1 MDGDDDGMLFPPM
14 NGNQSV
20 LESEDEH
27 THHSS
32 VSKHEHIQNNEDDYS
47 DEYELEMNREAPGL
61 FPPLKGINGKQS
73 DEHRYESDA
82 IMTESDKEMTT
93 ETESQ
98 ETFDKHKHKNIDF
111 KTFQK
116 RILEKLPIDYEH
128 QLINDKFFLT
138 KMYTLNETIS
148 FDDFD
153 TYEKYLFLE
162 DKLREYLN
170 NLNNGNIEDS
180 DDNNKRLKEH
190 RTSEANTTGLNIP
203 IIAEEGL
210 NDLYLYSREPDIRFF
225 EKMRHNKKTLRL
237 IRNLKHKF
245 SKPKPSSQIPRQ
257 LEKLGSGPPTIIL
270 DDTPSLLN
278 FKNDNNKIDEQ
289 VQPTSDFISDYH
301 NHQSLSGE
309 DDLHLRNLR
318 TTVLNSNA
326 EKKDAPNLKD
336 AFTNDRSGKKREY
349 GLQRKLKMR
358 HLQML
363 SIGASI
369 GIGLFLQSGKAISIA
384 GGFGAWLGFFISATL
399 ITSTLL
405 CFGEIVALLPVNTGV
420 PGILNRF
427 LNPSLSF
434 SVSWVYLI
442 SYCISVPSEIL
453 ASSLLLS
460 YFDDVHKFM
469 EDSKGNLAAVL
480 LLFTSFIIFINLMD
494 VRVYAEFEYIIS
506 TIKII
511 VIVGMIIFMIILN
524 AGAVKTTKNSSSYLG
539 FRYWDS
545 SKDIKS
551 EPSITFGAFRPTFD
565 LNDIGFGARNG
576 IKGFGGVILQIIA
589 SSTVALY
596 SYIGTE
602 IGYVGAAESS
612 VQLRRSISSVAK
624 RIYIRV
630 ILFYLVSIFLIALLI
645 YSGDPRLLRYR
656 DDGYTLREESVQN
669 QIQTVLD
676 VLHLDTCKSI
686 TSYKDFT
693 AQNTAVQSPWIVVL
707 SNFGLCRLARVIDG
721 LFVAIGLCAASSQL
735 YVSSRI
741 LHSMSIQDKAP
752 KIFSRCNKYGVPYV
766 SVLCCGCFGYLS
778 LLGIQNKSVISLNRM
793 VQMGTQGAVIM
804 WFFMNV
810 AFLRFFYAVKR
821 RPDLLD
827 RDSKEYPYRSPFQPF
842 TAYYGAAATLCL
854 FLLSGFS
861 NFVLWKTTDFIVDYL
876 SLLILFIL
884 YVAYQVIMKPKVF
897 WNIEDIDLD
906 IGRKELDRQ
915 IWKEN
920 QEYMPNF
927 KEALKKVLSYV

>member
-1 MDGDDDGMLFPPM
+1 MDNDLFPSINN
-14 NGNQSV
+14 NGLIINKQNASSNSS
-20 LESEDEH
+20 LSEDNGVSSENVSEH
-27 THHSS
+27 N
-32 VSKHEHIQNNEDDYS
+32 I
-47 DEYELEMNREAPGL
+47 EYEYGLNREAPGL
-61 FPPLKGINGKQS
+61 FPPLKSLNKSKSKDNSIGS
-73 DEHRYESDA
+73 YETSTNSYKN
-82 IMTESDKEMTT
+82 MST

-98 ETFDKHKHKNIDF
+98 ETSDRNKYKNIDF
-111 KTFQK
+111 KTFQM
-116 RILEKLPIDYEH
+116 RILERLPKDYEH
-128 QLINDKFFLT
+128 QMVNDKFFLVR
-138 KMYTLNETIS
+138 MYTLNPCVQ
-148 FDDFD
+148 FDDFNS
-153 TYEKYLFLE
+153 YEKYLSLE
-162 DKLREYLN
+162 DKLRDYLS
-170 NLNNGNIEDS
+170 NLNDGQPGEMAEYNTKDYS
-180 DDNNKRLKEH
+180 
-190 RTSEANTTGLNIP
+190 TSEANTTGLNIP

-225 EKMRHNKKTLRL
+225 KKLKSNKRQMKLISGITKKFFKRKPNSVDHKHEK
-237 IRNLKHKF
+237 I
-245 SKPKPSSQIPRQ
+245 
-257 LEKLGSGPPTIIL
+257 GSGPPTIIL
-270 DDTPSLLN
+270 DDTLSLIN
-278 FKNDNNKIDEQ
+278 DKNDNRIDEKMYA
-289 VQPTSDFISDYH
+289 TSDFISNAD
-301 NHQSLSGE
+301 NCVGNEIPLM
-309 DDLHLRNLR
+309 NFR

-326 EKKDAPNLKD
+326 EKKEH
-336 AFTNDRSGKKREY
+336 GKEEVGHGSTKKKEY
-349 GLQRKLKMR
+349 GLQRKLRMR

-384 GGFGAWLGFFISATL
+384 GGFGAFLGFFISATL

-442 SYCISVPSEIL
+442 SYCLSVPSEIL
-453 ASSLLLS
+453 ASSLLLG
-460 YFDDVHKFM
+460 YFENVERFM
-469 EDSKGNLAAVL
+469 NDSKGNLVL
-480 LLFTSFIIFINLMD
+480 ILFLFTSFIIFINLMD
-494 VRVYAEFEYIIS
+494 VRVYAEFEYITS

-524 AGAVKTTKNSSSYLG
+524 VGAVKTSKTSSSYLG
-539 FRYWDS
+539 FRYWNPK
-545 SKDIKS
+545 KDIKS
-551 EPSITFGAFRPTFD
+551 EPSITFGCFRPTFD
-565 LNDIGFGARNG
+565 LKDVGFGARNG
-576 IKGFGGVILQIIA
+576 VKGVGGVILQIIA

-612 VQLRRSISSVAK
+612 VQLRRSITSVAK

-630 ILFYLVSIFLIALLI
+630 IVFYLVSVFLIALLI

-656 DDGYTLREESVQN
+656 NDGYTLNNKSVQE
-669 QIQTVLD
+669 QIQRVLSA
-676 VLHLDTCKSI
+676 LHLDTCRDIGS
-686 TSYKDFT
+686 TKDSNIQDT
-693 AQNTAVQSPWIVVL
+693 AMQSPWIVVL
-707 SNFGLCRLARVIDG
+707 SNFGLCKLAKVIDS

-752 KIFSRCNKYGVPYV
+752 RIFSKCNKYGVPYV
-766 SVLCCGCFGYLS
+766 SVLSCGCFGYLS
-778 LLGIQNKSVISLNRM
+778 LLGIHNKSLISLNRM

-810 AFLRFFYAVKR
+810 AFLRFYYAVKR

-861 NFVLWKTTDFIVDYL
+861 SFVLWNTTDFIVDYL
-876 SLLILFIL
+876 SLLILFVL
-884 YVAYQVIMKPKVF
+884 YIAYQVIMKPKVF

-906 IGRKELDRQ
+906 TGRKELDRQ

-927 KEALKKVLSYV
+927 KEVLKKVLSYV

>member
-1 MDGDDDGMLFPPM
+1 MDNNLFPSI
-14 NGNQSV
+14 NNKDLIINKQNNSSTSS
-20 LESEDEH
+20 LSEDDA
-27 THHSS
+27 SS
-32 VSKHEHIQNNEDDYS
+32 SQHNQEYS
-47 DEYELEMNREAPGL
+47 NEYELGLNREAPGL
-61 FPPLKGINGKQS
+61 FPPLKTLNKTKSKDHSIGS
-73 DEHRYESDA
+73 YETSND
-82 IMTESDKEMTT
+82 SYKNMTT
-93 ETESQ
+93 ESESQ
-98 ETFDKHKHKNIDF
+98 DTLDKNKFKNIDF

-116 RILEKLPIDYEH
+116 RILERLPKDYEH
-128 QLINDKFFLT
+128 QMINDKFFLVR
-138 KMYTLNETIS
+138 MYTLNPCIQ
-148 FDDFD
+148 FDDF
-153 TYEKYLFLE
+153 TSYEKYLFLE
-162 DKLREYLN
+162 DKLRDYLS
-170 NLNNGNIEDS
+170 NLNEGRPDVVAKHNTRDS
-180 DDNNKRLKEH
+180 S
-190 RTSEANTTGLNIP
+190 TSEANTTGLNIP
-203 IIAEEGL
+203 IIAQEGL

-225 EKMRHNKKTLRL
+225 KKLKNNKRHLKLIGSITKKFH
-237 IRNLKHKF
+237 KHKA
-245 SKPKPSSQIPRQ
+245 SSVEHKH
-257 LEKLGSGPPTIIL
+257 EKIGSGPPTIIL
-270 DDTPSLLN
+270 DDTISLMN
-278 FKNDNNKIDEQ
+278 GKDDNKIDEKMYA
-289 VQPTSDFISDYH
+289 TSDFISNADNYASDAIPLT
-301 NHQSLSGE
+301 NF
-309 DDLHLRNLR
+309 R

-326 EKKDAPNLKD
+326 EKKDDGEEEVGHGPV
-336 AFTNDRSGKKREY
+336 KKKEY
-349 GLQRKLKMR
+349 GLQRKLRMR

-384 GGFGAWLGFFISATL
+384 GGFGAFLGFFISATL
-399 ITSTLL
+399 ITATLL

-453 ASSLLLS
+453 ASSLLLG
-460 YFDDVHKFM
+460 YFENVENFM
-469 EDSKGNLAAVL
+469 NASKGNIAFILF
-480 LLFTSFIIFINLMD
+480 LFTSFIIFINLMD
-494 VRVYAEFEYIIS
+494 VRVYAEFEYITS

-524 AGAVKTTKNSSSYLG
+524 AGAVKSSKTSSYLG

-545 SKDIKS
+545 NKDIKS
-551 EPSITFGAFRPTFD
+551 EPSITFGPFRPTFD
-565 LNDIGFGARNG
+565 LKDVGFGAKNG
-576 IKGFGGVILQIIA
+576 VKGFGGVILQIIA

-612 VQLRRSISSVAK
+612 VQLRRSISSVTK

-630 ILFYLVSIFLIALLI
+630 ILFYLVSVFLIALLI

-656 DDGYTLREESVQN
+656 NDGYTLNEKSVQE
-669 QIQTVLD
+669 QIQRVLD
-676 VLHLDTCKSI
+676 ALHLDTCRKI
-686 TSYKDFT
+686 KMQKTFDIQD
-693 AQNTAVQSPWIVVL
+693 AAMQSPWIVVL
-707 SNFGLCRLARVIDG
+707 SNFGLCKLAKVIDS

-752 KIFSRCNKYGVPYV
+752 KIFSKCNKSGVPYV
-766 SVLCCGCFGYLS
+766 AVLSCGCFGYLS
-778 LLGIQNKSVISLNRM
+778 LLGIHNKSLVSLNRM

-810 AFLRFFYAVKR
+810 AFLRFYYAVKR

-827 RDSKEYPYRSPFQPF
+827 RDSKAYPYRSPLQPY

-861 NFVLWKTTDFIVDYL
+861 NFVVWDTADFIVDYL
-876 SLLILFIL
+876 SLLILCVL
-884 YVAYQVIMKPKVF
+884 YIAYQLIMKPKVF

-927 KEALKKVLSYV
+927 KEVLKKVLSYV

>member
-1 MDGDDDGMLFPPM
+1 MDEDMSENLFPPM
-14 NGNQSV
+14 NQNSNDLETADINTTSSSIFKNQNTTINNPEEESV
-20 LESEDEH
+20 E
-27 THHSS
+27 
-32 VSKHEHIQNNEDDYS
+32 N
-47 DEYELEMNREAPGL
+47 YEMELNREAPGL
-61 FPPLKGINGKQS
+61 FPPLKSIN
-73 DEHRYESDA
+73 RYES
-82 IMTESDKEMTT
+82 SDDMFQNEDVLTDLDKDITT

-98 ETFDKHKHKNIDF
+98 ETFNKYKHKNIDF

-116 RILEKLPIDYEH
+116 RILEKLPVDYEN

-138 KMYTLNETIS
+138 KMYTLNEMIT
-148 FDDFD
+148 FEDFD
-153 TYEKYLFLE
+153 SYERYLFFE
-162 DKLREYLN
+162 DKLRDYLN
-170 NLNNGNIEDS
+170 NLNDGSIENPEDWAKR
-180 DDNNKRLKEH
+180 NNKEH

-225 EKMRHNKKTLRL
+225 KKMKHNKKTLKLMRGFKKKFQKEKV
-237 IRNLKHKF
+237 RPPEHK
-245 SKPKPSSQIPRQ
+245 

-270 DDTPSLLN
+270 DDANSILN
-278 FKNDNNKIDEQ
+278 FKSCNKIDDKIYQ
-289 VQPTSDFISDYH
+289 TSDFISEYNDERFERDFELK
-301 NHQSLSGE
+301 N
-309 DDLHLRNLR
+309 LHTN
-318 TTVLNSNA
+318 VLNSNTDKKYIP
-326 EKKDAPNLKD
+326 EKDTVHK
-336 AFTNDRSGKKREY
+336 SSVKKEY
-349 GLQRKLKMR
+349 GLQRKLRMR

-399 ITSTLL
+399 ITATLL

-453 ASSLLLS
+453 ASSLLLG
-460 YFDDVHKFM
+460 YFENTQKFM
-469 EDSKGNLAAVL
+469 EDSRGNFAAVL
-480 LLFTSFIIFINLMD
+480 VLFTSFIIFINLLD
-494 VRVYAEFEYIIS
+494 VRVYAEFEYITS

-511 VIVGMIIFMIILN
+511 IIVGMIIFMIILN
-524 AGAVKTTKNSSSYLG
+524 AGAVKTSKFSSSYIG

-565 LNDIGFGARNG
+565 LKDTGFGARNG
-576 IKGFGGVILQIIA
+576 VKGFGGVILQIIA

-612 VQLRRSISSVAK
+612 VQLRRSISSVTK

-630 ILFYLVSIFLIALLI
+630 ILFYLVSIFLIALLL

-656 DDGYTLREESVQN
+656 DDGHSIDENSVQT
-669 QIQTVLD
+669 QIQTVLNA
-676 VLHLDTCKSI
+676 LHLDTCRSI
-686 TSYKDFT
+686 SSYKNFDSQTT
-693 AQNTAVQSPWIVVL
+693 AMQSPWIIVF
-707 SNFGLCRLARVIDG
+707 SNFGLCKLAKVIDA

-752 KIFSRCNKYGVPYV
+752 KIFSKCNKYGVPYV
-766 SVLCCGCFGYLS
+766 AVLSCGCFGFLS
-778 LLGIQNKSVISLNRM
+778 LLGIHKSSLVSLNRM

-827 RDSKEYPYRSPFQPF
+827 RDSKAYPYRSPLQPF
-842 TAYYGAAATLCL
+842 TAYYGAASTLCL

-861 NFVLWKTTDFIVDYL
+861 NFVSWETKDFIVDYL
-876 SLLILFIL
+876 SLLILFVL
-884 YVAYQVIMKPKVF
+884 YIAYQVIMKPKVF

-920 QEYMPNF
+920 KEYMPNF